1 VGNSCTYDPG
11 KVIIGKAALLQQEAL
26 LVGYRNNRFQS
37 PVCARWIEP
46 MALVAVSAAAHR
58 VETRCCKMGRA
69 YGSGCVAR
77 RGVASVDIVTTDFN
91 PLYIDDKR
99 K

>member
-1 VGNSCTYDPG
+1 
-11 KVIIGKAALLQQEAL
+11 
-26 LVGYRNNRFQS
+26 
-37 PVCARWIEP
+37 
-46 MALVAVSAAAHR
+46 MALVAALTVAHW
-58 VETRCCKMGRA
+58 VETGCYKVSRA
-69 YGSGCVAR
+69 YSFGRVAR